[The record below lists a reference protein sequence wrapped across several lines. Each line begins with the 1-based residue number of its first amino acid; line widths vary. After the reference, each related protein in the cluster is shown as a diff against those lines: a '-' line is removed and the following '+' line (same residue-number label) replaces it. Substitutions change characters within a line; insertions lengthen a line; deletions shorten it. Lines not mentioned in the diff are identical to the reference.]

1 MLQKEIKKAIVD
13 KLDEWIKFKGLL
25 ETVDSLAFSAAL
37 SGLDSG
43 LLDKI
48 NEQYHNIINEILEA
62 AFVNEDYE
70 TAKDKMAILLA
81 DTVTTPIVD
90 GTAEE
95 IQLYESVLNV
105 IHSVI
110 EYYFNK

>member
-1 MLQKEIKKAIVD
+1 MLQKEVKKAIVG

-37 SGLDSG
+37 SGLDAG

-48 NEQYHNIINEILEA
+48 NEQYHNIINEILYA
-62 AFVNEDYE
+62 AFVDEDYE

-81 DTVTTPIVD
+81 DTVSTPIVD

-95 IQLYESVLNV
+95 IQMYESVLNV

-110 EYYFNK
+110 DYFISQ